1 MKILRRSFLSILRGT
16 SARRTWRT
24 SSRRSRTNT
33 GNQGNPFAFRQIEL
47 CVKLV
52 FSQILREPAQGSA
65 RPRPRGLREGLVA
78 VHRVGRQAVKG
89 EIETNGP
96 VASMQDSAISQDIL
110 HTAALS
116 PSSPP
121 RAHAKGGG
129 GARERKVSLPPLLYF
144 SPINKSR
151 SQKAPSSL
159 EESPI
164 IEKKKK
170 D

>member
-78 VHRVGRQAVKG
+78 VHRVGRQAVKEEHKNKRSCG
-89 EIETNGP
+89 FHARFRHLTI
-96 VASMQDSAISQDIL
+96 
-110 HTAALS
+110 HTSYRRALAVL
-116 PSSPP
+116 PP
-121 RAHAKGGG
+121 ACPRKGWG
-129 GARERKVSLPPLLYF
+129 GARERKKCPSLPCYILVQLTSLAPKKLLLLW
-144 SPINKSR
+144 KKVR
-151 SQKAPSSL
+151 S
-159 EESPI
+159 
-164 IEKKKK
+164 
-170 D
+170 